1 MRTRAWWCAVAVLA
15 ACAGGVVAQTGRT
28 TAKPSGK
35 PADKSV
41 EKSAKDHAQAQAL
54 LARARDA
61 WKNVHTLSYTAVT
74 SAEGDEAAQQATV
87 VCERADAGGW
97 KIAVQVSTDN
107 DAPLAAAGYDGVT
120 ARVVKPKDKVVVERS
135 IETLEDLR
143 VFFTGQGLRHVVAW
157 DVLEDAPF
165 GDGMRFA
172 LGPAETV
179 EGVAC
184 DLLHVTLKDDRQTT
198 SPADMEKGAKPDPA
212 PTVRLFIGREDL
224 LPRRVERIRTAG
236 GKATTRAL
244 TLREIA
250 RDGDAEGA
258 QFALEVPDGYRI
270 RAGDAART
278 PSGRPSGQPGATA
291 KNDAPAIEGVTWPH
305 EPKLLAA
312 GDKAPS
318 FRLEDAKGAWVRLS
332 DYKGKIVVL
341 DFWATWCGPCVH
353 AIPALQAVHAKYE
366 GKPVVV
372 LGMNCEGDPMPGKT
386 PVDPVKFK
394 QDKGGHY
401 MTLLNADGV
410 SDRYKVRGIPT
421 FYVIDTEGKVLWGGV
436 GMWAA
441 PGQMSPTPEDQQ
453 KYLEQTLSAIIDAEL
468 KKLAEK

>member
-1 MRTRAWWCAVAVLA
+1 MRIRAWWYAALLA
-15 ACAGGVVAQTGRT
+15 ACAGGAIAQTGRAP
-28 TAKPSGK
+28 AKPSGK
-35 PADKSV
+35 AA
-41 EKSAKDHAQAQAL
+41 EKAAKDDAQARDL
-54 LARARDA
+54 LARVRDS
-61 WKNVHTLSYTAVT
+61 WKGVHTLSYTAVT
-74 SAEGDEAAQQATV
+74 TGDEVGQQATV
-87 VCERADAGGW
+87 VCQRAEAGGW
-97 KIAVQVSTDN
+97 KIAVQVSTED

-135 IETLEDLR
+135 IDTLEDLR

-165 GDGMRFA
+165 GDGESFV

-184 DLLHVTLKDDRQTT
+184 DVLRVTLKEDRQTT
-198 SPADMEKGAKPDPA
+198 TPADMEKGAKPDPA
-212 PTVRLFIGREDL
+212 PTVRVFIGREDQ
-224 LPRRVERIRTAG
+224 LPRRIERTRTAG
-236 GKATTRAL
+236 GKATTRTLA
-244 TLREIA
+244 LREVA

-258 QFALEVPDGYRI
+258 QFAIEVPDGYRI
-270 RAGDAART
+270 RAGDAAR
-278 PSGRPSGQPGATA
+278 PPGGRAPGRPGASA
-291 KNDAPAIEGVTWPH
+291 KSDAPAIEGVTWPH
-305 EPKLLAA
+305 ESKLLAA
-312 GDKAPS
+312 GEKAPS

-341 DFWATWCGPCVH
+341 DFWATWCGPCVQ
-353 AIPALQAVHAKYE
+353 AIPALQAVHTRYE

-372 LGMNCEGDPMPGKT
+372 LGMNCEGDPIPGKA

-394 QDKGGHY
+394 QEKGGHY

-436 GMWAA
+436 GMEAA
-441 PGQMSPTPEDQQ
+441 PGDMSPSPEDRQ
-453 KYLEQTLSAIIDAEL
+453 KYLEQTLSAVIDAEL
-468 KKLAEK
+468 KKLGEK

>member
-1 MRTRAWWCAVAVLA
+1 MRTRAWWCAVAVVA
-15 ACAGGVVAQTGRT
+15 ACAGGAVAQTGRAP
-28 TAKPSGK
+28 AKPGGK
-35 PADKSV
+35 PV
-41 EKSAKDHAQAQAL
+41 EKSAEKAARDDAQAQAL
-54 LARARDA
+54 LARVRDA

-74 SAEGDEAAQQATV
+74 TAEGDEAAQQAAV
-87 VCERADAGGW
+87 VCQRAEAGGW
-97 KIAVQVSTDN
+97 KIAVQISTSD
-107 DAPLAAAGYDGVT
+107 DAPLSSAGYDGVT

-135 IETLEDLR
+135 IDTLEDLR

-157 DVLEDAPF
+157 DVLEDVPF
-165 GDGMRFA
+165 GDGVGFA
-172 LGPAETV
+172 LGSAETV

-184 DLLHVTLKDDRQTT
+184 DVLNVTLKDDRQTT
-198 SPADMEKGAKPDPA
+198 TPVDMEKGAKPDPA
-212 PTVRLFIGREDL
+212 PTVRVFIGREDQ
-224 LPRRVERIRTAG
+224 LPRRIERTRTVG
-236 GKATTRAL
+236 GKATTRVL

-278 PSGRPSGQPGATA
+278 PGGRTPTRPGATA

-305 EPKLLAA
+305 DPNLLAA
-312 GDKAPS
+312 GAKAPS

-332 DYKGKIVVL
+332 DYKGKVVVL
-341 DFWATWCGPCVH
+341 DFWATWCGPCVQ
-353 AIPALQAVHAKYE
+353 AIPALQAVHTKYDD
-366 GKPVVV
+366 KPVVV

-394 QDKGGHY
+394 QEKGGHY

-436 GMWAA
+436 GMEAA
-441 PGQMSPTPEDQQ
+441 PGDMSPSLEDRQ

-468 KKLAEK
+468 KKLGEK